1 MVGYGAL
8 RQRLCYYPPTMAP
21 RAIASGTISFGLV
34 AIPVKLF
41 TTSESAKSVSF
52 NMVHK
57 TCGTRLQYR
66 YYCPTDDVL
75 VERDEVAKG
84 YEFSKGQYV
93 LFSAEE
99 LKALDPEPTNAIEIE
114 EFVPIAQV
122 DPIYFEKSYY
132 LGPDTGGAKP
142 YRLLTE
148 TMRKTQRAALGR
160 YAARGKDY
168 LVLLRPYAEGLILQQ
183 LRYAEDLRQFSEVP
197 IDKAE
202 IKKQELDLAIQLVDQ
217 TTSDKFLPEN
227 YHDAVRKRV
236 WDLVEQKVQGEQ
248 IVAAPQEAPK
258 AQIIDL
264 MEALKASLGE
274 APGKPTQRKPPK
286 RSERDPAA
294 KKKKSAAKK
303 VRAAKK

>member
-1 MVGYGAL
+1 
-8 RQRLCYYPPTMAP
+8 MAP

-41 TTSESAKSVSF
+41 TTTESGKSVSF

-66 YYCPTDDVL
+66 YYCPTDDAF
-75 VERDEVAKG
+75 VERDEISKG
-84 YEFSKGQYV
+84 YEFAKGQYV
-93 LFSAEE
+93 LFTQEE

-114 EFVPIAQV
+114 EFVPLKQV

-148 TMRKTQRAALGR
+148 TMKKTQRAALGR
-160 YAARGKDY
+160 YASRGKDY
-168 LVLLRPYAEGLILQQ
+168 LVLLRPYEDGLILQQ
-183 LRYAEDLRQFSEVP
+183 LRYADELRQFSEVP

-217 TTSDKFLPEN
+217 TTAEKFQPEN
-227 YHDAVRKRV
+227 YRDEVRERV
-236 WDLVEQKVQGEQ
+236 WSLVEQKVQGEQ
-248 IVAAPQEAPK
+248 IIAPPQEAPK

-264 MEALKASLGE
+264 FDALKRTLAT
-274 APGKPTQRKPPK
+274 APTPPPSVLKPPK
-286 RSERDPAA
+286 KVAEPAEEGEGA
-294 KKKKSAAKK
+294 EARPKKRRVK
-303 VRAAKK
+303 